1 MALHPHVAQHIPKIR
16 ELAEAYGVD
25 RLEIFGSANTPH
37 FDPSRSD
44 VDFLV
49 HYAPGYDFGY
59 FLSRFLDL
67 EDDLARILG
76 RPAQLVMTSALKKES
91 FRNNASRTRTII
103 YVRDASVL
111 PISVKT

>member
-59 FLSRFLDL
+59 F
-67 EDDLARILG
+67 
-76 RPAQLVMTSALKKES
+76 SAA
-91 FRNNASRTRTII
+91 FWIWRTIWPG
-103 YVRDASVL
+103 YWGGQPSL
-111 PISVKT
+111 